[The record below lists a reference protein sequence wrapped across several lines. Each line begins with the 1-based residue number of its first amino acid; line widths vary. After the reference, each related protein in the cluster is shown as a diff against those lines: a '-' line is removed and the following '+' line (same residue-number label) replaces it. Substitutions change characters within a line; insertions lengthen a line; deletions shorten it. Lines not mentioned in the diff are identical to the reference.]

1 MTRILTV
8 VSAIMFFAIPLFSQN
23 TWTKQTSGYS
33 ENFRKV
39 VFSDSLYGWIAGDSG
54 LIVNTTNG
62 GNNWVTQKRNPN
74 DYIIDIS
81 FLNRLYGWCI
91 AWRISGSN
99 MQSIIYST
107 TNGGNNWTTTVYPD
121 STTLLNTVYFL
132 NSSTG
137 FLGTTYSSTKSILKT
152 TNGGNNWYPANV
164 DTNFAA
170 SFPVKTFKFI
180 DSNTGIA
187 AGGYL
192 DVCGVVWKTT
202 DGGISWTS
210 GMVGSE
216 PYNSIA
222 FPNTNTVVIA
232 GGDYE
237 YGVSINYST
246 NRGVNWN
253 TYFTGYFGI
262 GYSLSFRTATE
273 GWIATGFSQM
283 FLKSTNSGL
292 SWVNE
297 DTPDSTAIYSL
308 TFPNQRTGWAVGDNG
323 AILKFSGDPIGII
336 INEGKLPDSY
346 SLSQNYPNP
355 FNPSTV
361 IRYQL
366 SVVSYVLLKVYDLQ
380 GREVKT
386 LVKERLNAGTYEVKF
401 DARLGGSSSELT
413 SGVYFYSLSAN
424 GKVIQTRKMVVLK

>member
-8 VSAIMFFAIPLFSQN
+8 AAVIIFFTVPLFSQN
-23 TWTKQTSGYS
+23 TWVKQTPGYS
-33 ENFRKV
+33 ENLKKV
-39 VFSDSLYGWIAGDSG
+39 IFVDSLYGWVAGDSG
-54 LIVNTTNG
+54 IIIHTSNG
-62 GNNWVTQKRNPN
+62 GNNWVTQKRNPAE
-74 DYIIDIS
+74 YIFDFF
-81 FLNRLYGWCI
+81 FLNRLYGWGI
-91 AWRISGSN
+91 AWRTSGTM
-99 MQSIIYST
+99 MQSLLYST
-107 TNGGNNWTTTVYPD
+107 TNGGNSWTASVYTD

-187 AGGYL
+187 SGGFL
-192 DVCGVVWKTT
+192 DICGVVWRTT
-202 DGGISWTS
+202 DGGNNWSSNT
-210 GMVGSE
+210 VGSE

-222 FPNTNTVVIA
+222 FPNSNTVVIS

-237 YGVSINYST
+237 YGVSICYSS
-246 NRGVNWN
+246 NRGLNWN
-253 TYFTGYFGI
+253 TYFTEYFGI
-262 GYSLSFRTATE
+262 GYSLSFRTGTE
-273 GWIATGFSQM
+273 GWISTGFSKM
-283 FLKSTNSGL
+283 FLKTVNAGL
-292 SWVNE
+292 SWTNE

-336 INEGKLPDSY
+336 NNEGKLPDTY

-366 SVVSYVLLKVYDLQ
+366 SVVSDVMLKVYDVQ

-386 LVKERLNAGTYEVKF
+386 LVKDRLNAGMYEVTF
-401 DARLGGSSSELT
+401 DARLGGSSMELT
-413 SGVYFYSLSAN
+413 SGVYFYRLYAD